1 MSTRKVFLMKVML
14 PFFFASV
21 MCGIFYS
28 TQHNKFP
35 KDASPEEWGIF
46 VRRVLVDIRHTDK
59 AKIMILVLFAH
70 VGHTLFCVPCV
81 HLTQMMA
88 GYCLGF
94 ILASVLC
101 AICEC
106 AVVTVYVLAYA
117 ARNTFVQEDF
127 DEFVT
132 YLRRKGLVFPFMFL
146 TLMSSVPINSS
157 SCIIGF
163 GQVTPR
169 EFMYTHYVVSI
180 INSCKCCLLGH
191 QIRVATSKAT
201 VVAIGYIIFVI
212 SFLPTLITVILWYLT
227 FVVYRRNVLVQSAS
241 LAKSTSHECPEHKTL
256 SELAVNG
263 TTCTSHFRMEK
274 LLSLCPLLPTHKYNV
289 LEQPP
294 VFNDV
299 TPPSPSLSSRL
310 LEPVDYNQTPPT
322 VTHNADV
329 QIIAPDPVHGEIPN
343 APARIAQRHSG
354 SNTSEQ
360 VKDPTPSCTTIVVT
374 VDAITKIESG
384 DRVSTC
390 TNPPLQVANMT
401 DNSPFPTNRSNLAVL
416 QAVFITLP
424 PECVDCLDCCKV
436 TSPVLANSPP

>member
-1 MSTRKVFLMKVML
+1 MTTRRVFLMKVVL

-21 MCGIFYS
+21 MCGIFYG

-46 VRRVLVDIRHTDK
+46 VGRVLVDIRHTDK

-132 YLRRKGLVFPFMFL
+132 YLRRKGLVVPFIFL

-180 INSCKCCLLGH
+180 MNSCKCCLLGQ
-191 QIRVATSKAT
+191 QIRVASSKAA

-212 SFLPTLITVILWYLT
+212 SLLPTLITVILWYLT
-227 FVVYRRNVLVQSAS
+227 FVVYRRNLMVQSAS
-241 LAKSTSHECPEHKTL
+241 LVKSTSHECPEPHAL
-256 SELAVNG
+256 SEITVTS
-263 TTCTSHFRMEK
+263 TTSTSFFRMEK

-289 LEQPP
+289 LQQPP

-299 TPPSPSLSSRL
+299 TSPSPSFSPRL
-310 LEPVDYNQTPPT
+310 LEPVDYNQKPPT

-329 QIIAPDPVHGEIPN
+329 QITAPDPVHGEIPN
-343 APARIAQRHSG
+343 APARTAQRHSG
-354 SNTSEQ
+354 SNTNEQ
-360 VKDPTPSCTTIVVT
+360 VKDSCPLCTTIVVT
-374 VDAITKIESG
+374 VDAITTIESENH
-384 DRVSTC
+384 VSTC

-401 DNSPFPTNRSNLAVL
+401 ESALFPINRSNLAVL
-416 QAVFITLP
+416 QAVFVTLP